1 MSARTRQGL
10 SGESLLGLLTQAV
23 DDDLREVWAELR
35 TTLPFYDWIEYHL
48 GWRALPGT
56 GPAKPGKHL
65 RSLLLVL
72 IAQMFG
78 GGLGR
83 ALPLASAVELLHHAT
98 LVFDDIQD
106 AGPLR
111 RGRPALWRVS
121 GAAQAINVGAALQAS
136 VHAAAVRAQR
146 GGLSPEATLDA
157 AAELVA
163 AMLRLAEGQY
173 LDLRCAVAGNPGI
186 EQYMDTCARKAAAL
200 VGSAAVLG
208 VLAAGR
214 PELASCARRLGHHL
228 GMYLQI
234 SDDIDGIWGR
244 SEETGKLPD
253 DLPAKRRTL
262 PLLYAFQ
269 RATLDRGR
277 GARPGD
283 SGESQA
289 EVRGRAAEEEALDGL
304 RARFFGEEPL
314 RPGDVETCRR
324 LLERCD
330 ARGYTVTLAR
340 LHAESTAQ
348 ALAELEA
355 TAVTPGALA
364 PLLEQFSRQSAAGA
378 LGAPILPPSA
388 LAAPVPARV
397 V

>member
-10 SGESLLGLLTQAV
+10 SRESLLVLLTQAV
-23 DDDLREVWAELR
+23 DDDLRETWGELR
-35 TTLPFYDWIEYHL
+35 TTLPFYNWVEYHM
-48 GWRALPGT
+48 GWRELAAT

-72 IAQMFG
+72 VAQMFG

-83 ALPLASAVELLHHAT
+83 ALPLASAVELLHSAT

-111 RGRPALWRVS
+111 RGRPAMWRIS

-136 VHAAAVRAQR
+136 VHAAALRAQR
-146 GGLSPEATLDA
+146 GGLPPEATLDA
-157 AAELVA
+157 VAELVG

-173 LDLRCAVAGNPGI
+173 LDLRCAEAGNPGI
-186 EQYMDTCARKAAAL
+186 EQYLDTCARKAAAL

-214 PELASCARRLGHHL
+214 PELTAPARRLGHHL

-244 SEETGKLPD
+244 SEETGKLAD

-262 PLLYAFQ
+262 PVLYAFQ
-269 RATLDRGR
+269 RASLDLGR
-277 GARPGD
+277 GGEPGEPD
-283 SGESQA
+283 A
-289 EVRGRAAEEEALDGL
+289 ERRRRVAEEEEAVAGL
-304 RARFFGEEPL
+304 RARFFGDEPL
-314 RPGDVETCRR
+314 RPGDVETCLR

-330 ARGYTVTLAR
+330 ARAYTVTLAR
-340 LHAESTAQ
+340 LHAESTAG

-355 TAVTPGALA
+355 TAVTPGAIA
-364 PLLEQFSRQSAAGA
+364 PLLEQFSRWSAVGA
-378 LGAPILPPSA
+378 LGAPIVP
-388 LAAPVPARV
+388 LAAAATAAVAHV
-397 V
+397 